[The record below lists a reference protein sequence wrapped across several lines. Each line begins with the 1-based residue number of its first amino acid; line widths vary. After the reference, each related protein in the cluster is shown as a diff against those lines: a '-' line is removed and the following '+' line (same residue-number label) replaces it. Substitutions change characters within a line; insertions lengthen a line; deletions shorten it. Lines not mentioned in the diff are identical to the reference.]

1 MRKAIVFLCA
11 WISMLTI
18 GLSSGCAMVPP
29 TASEIVSSEKES
41 SKKKNSRNSTDEE
54 EETLMIASPKGEIYP
69 YVDEVKEYLQ
79 AGAGA
84 DVGDYAS
91 GVSVAQSSVK
101 LTCECDSERVTQYVV
116 EYATKA
122 DYSDAIIQT
131 VSKKKKTL
139 LLYNLYKATKYY
151 VRVTAYEDEEAI
163 LEEESTFTTTALG
176 PRFMSI
182 DGIYNVRDLGG
193 YETSFDRRTMQGMLY
208 RGGAL
213 LPADVYDCN
222 LTDEGKA
229 YMSEVLGIKTEIDF
243 RTPAEAG
250 NCGGSL
256 IPNAEL
262 KYVTLGG
269 YADAFRQSGYKE
281 VFSMLA
287 GVNNYPIYMH
297 CTGGADRTG
306 TVSFLLNAL
315 LGVSETELIQD
326 YELTSFSVYGQRNT
340 QRGEYSKYFQEFL
353 ERLNA
358 YMGDTLQEKT
368 ENYMLTIGVTAEE
381 ISSIKAIMFGE
392 ISVKK

>member
-1 MRKAIVFLCA
+1 
-11 WISMLTI
+11 
-18 GLSSGCAMVPP
+18 
-29 TASEIVSSEKES
+29 
-41 SKKKNSRNSTDEE
+41 
-54 EETLMIASPKGEIYP
+54 MITSPKGEVYP

-79 AGAGA
+79 AGTGA
-84 DVGDYAS
+84 DVGGYAP

-101 LTCECDSERVTQYVV
+101 LTWECDSERVTQYVV
-116 EYATKA
+116 EYARKS

-151 VRVTAYEDEEAI
+151 VRITAYEDEDVI
-163 LEEESTFTTTALG
+163 LEEESTFMTTALG

-182 DGIYNVRDLGG
+182 AGIYNVRDLGG
-193 YETSFDRRTMQGMLY
+193 YTTSFDKRTVQGILY
-208 RGGAL
+208 SGGAL

-222 LTDEGKA
+222 LTDEGKE

-243 RTPAEAG
+243 RTPEEAG
-250 NCGGSL
+250 NYGGSP
-256 IPNAEL
+256 IPNAKL

-269 YADAFRQSGYKE
+269 YADAFRQVGYKE

-287 GVNNYPIYMH
+287 DVNNYPVYMH

-306 TVSFLLNAL
+306 TISFLLNAL
-315 LGVSETELIQD
+315 LGVSETELVQD

-340 QRGEYSKYFQEFL
+340 KRGEYSKYFQEFL

-358 YMGDTLQEKT
+358 YTGSTLQEKT
-368 ENYMLTIGVTAEE
+368 ENYMLSIGVTAEE

>member
-29 TASEIVSSEKES
+29 TASEIVSSEKEN

-54 EETLMIASPKGEIYP
+54 EETLMITSPKGEIYP

-250 NCGGSL
+250 NYGGSP

-392 ISVKK
+392 ISVTK

>member
-18 GLSSGCAMVPP
+18 GLSSGCAMVQP
-29 TASEIVSSEKES
+29 TTSEIVSSEKEN

-54 EETLMIASPKGEIYP
+54 EETLMITSPKGEIYP

-101 LTCECDSERVTQYVV
+101 LTWECDSERVTQYVV

-131 VSKKKKTL
+131 VSKKKKTV

-193 YETSFDRRTMQGMLY
+193 YETSFDRRTMQGLLY

-250 NCGGSL
+250 NYGGSP

-287 GVNNYPIYMH
+287 DVNNYPIYMH

-340 QRGEYSKYFQEFL
+340 QRGDYSKYFQEFL

-392 ISVKK
+392 ISVTK

>member
-18 GLSSGCAMVPP
+18 GLSSGCAMVQP
-29 TASEIVSSEKES
+29 TTSEIVSSEKEN

-54 EETLMIASPKGEIYP
+54 EETLMITSPKGEIYP

-101 LTCECDSERVTQYVV
+101 LTWECDSERVTQYVV

-131 VSKKKKTL
+131 VSKKKKTV

-193 YETSFDRRTMQGMLY
+193 YETSFDRRTMQGLLY

-250 NCGGSL
+250 NYGGSP

-287 GVNNYPIYMH
+287 DVNNYPIYMH

-326 YELTSFSVYGQRNT
+326 YV
-340 QRGEYSKYFQEFL
+340 
-353 ERLNA
+353 
-358 YMGDTLQEKT
+358 
-368 ENYMLTIGVTAEE
+368 
-381 ISSIKAIMFGE
+381 
-392 ISVKK
+392 